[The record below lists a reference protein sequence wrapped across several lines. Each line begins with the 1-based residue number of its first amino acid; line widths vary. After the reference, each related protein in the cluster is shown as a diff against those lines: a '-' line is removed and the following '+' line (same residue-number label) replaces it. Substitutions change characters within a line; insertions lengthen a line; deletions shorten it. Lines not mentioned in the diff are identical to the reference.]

1 MNILL
6 QEAEKFMRLF
16 ITTLSLLCVISFGY
30 ALAGYGQSLFGG
42 GINAE
47 YVIGGLGAGIIFGGF
62 LGGSFSPSHVRAK
75 ISARMYNILHPQ
87 SNTEGTNYHE
97 HHET

>member
-1 MNILL
+1 
-6 QEAEKFMRLF
+6 MRLF

-47 YVIGGLGAGIIFGGF
+47 YVIGGLGAGIIFGGLAMGLWYWKRRDF
-62 LGGSFSPSHVRAK
+62 FDYDDDSGNS
-75 ISARMYNILHPQ
+75 
-87 SNTEGTNYHE
+87 
-97 HHET
+97 

>member
-1 MNILL
+1 
-6 QEAEKFMRLF
+6 MRLF

-47 YVIGGLGAGIIFGGF
+47 YVIGGLGAGIIFGGLAMGLWYWKRKDF
-62 LGGSFSPSHVRAK
+62 FD
-75 ISARMYNILHPQ
+75 YDD
-87 SNTEGTNYHE
+87 
-97 HHET
+97 